1 MSAAD
6 LMHTR
11 GITQIKLYICQLQVD
26 ARYEI
31 RVTVDSRHI
40 LGVKLKYVTR
50 GEKAAR
56 EVYHREV
63 ERWRRTVDKRSQVVK
78 IMNELRR
85 RQNILWEELMK
96 GNEKK
101 VKHLVKKHRT
111 DRIEDRKEND
121 NVSSEEQRILQ
132 NIVFS
137 DSLLEEDPEVPVYGD
152 VTLDEDELSSAS

>member
-31 RVTVDSRHI
+31 RVTVDSCHI

-50 GEKAAR
+50 AERAAR
-56 EVYHREV
+56 EVYHREF
-63 ERWRRTVDKRSQVVK
+63 ERWRRTLGKRSQVVK